1 MVRYFVFIREP
12 GQLDLICHDQARAG
26 LDFDRHS
33 HAGSEEEEGFASRP
47 PIISGSRQPDEVHFE
62 MRSAAATQNANR
74 EAVEAYRESRRFHSL
89 SEPSSLKEKWSLISL
104 TRSPS
109 QSLLVSATR

>member
-33 HAGSEEEEGFASRP
+33 HAGSGGICLAPTNNF
-47 PIISGSRQPDEVHFE
+47 RQ
-62 MRSAAATQNANR
+62 
-74 EAVEAYRESRRFHSL
+74 
-89 SEPSSLKEKWSLISL
+89 
-104 TRSPS
+104 
-109 QSLLVSATR
+109 SAT

>member
-33 HAGSEEEEGFASRP
+33 HAGSEEEGFASRP
-47 PIISGSRQPDEVHFE
+47 PIISGSWQPDEVHFE
-62 MRSAAATQNANR
+62 MRSAAATQNANG

-89 SEPSSLKEKWSLISL
+89 RNPSSLKEKWSLISL